1 MKLFPIILIGIILEI
16 ATWIGVA
23 QFISGWYVFFWFII
37 AFFIGL
43 NLLRTSTSTI
53 MPQLQQ
59 MQMTGMMGNDP
70 AIAKKMATAFA
81 GILLMIPGLITDVL
95 ALLVILPPVQNA
107 IKNAGMKYMAK
118 KQQSMMNNMM
128 GGMMG
133 NMGDMG
139 GAQGQNPFADLMR
152 QMQDMQNQQSGGKY
166 RDSTIIDGE
175 AHEVEPERKQIQFK
189 DVNPK

>member
-16 ATWIGVA
+16 LVWIGVA

-37 AFFIGL
+37 AFVIGL
-43 NLLRTSTSTI
+43 SLLRSSTATI
-53 MPQLQQ
+53 MPQMQQ
-59 MQMTGMMGNDP
+59 MQMTGQMSADGSVT
-70 AIAKKMATAFA
+70 KKMAIAFA

-95 ALLVILPPVQNA
+95 ALLVMLPPVQKM
-107 IKNAGMKYMAK
+107 IQNAGMKFMAK
-118 KQQSMMNNMM
+118 KQQAMMNNMM

-152 QMQDMQNQQSGGKY
+152 QMQDMQNQQSGDQS
-166 RDSTIIDGE
+166 RNSTIIDGE
-175 AHEVEPERKQIQFK
+175 AHEVEPERKQIELK
-189 DVNPK
+189 DVNQK

>member
-16 ATWIGVA
+16 LVWVGVA

-37 AFFIGL
+37 AFVIGL
-43 NLLRTSTSTI
+43 SLLRSSTATI

-59 MQMTGMMGNDP
+59 MQMTGQMSADGSVT
-70 AIAKKMATAFA
+70 KKMAIAFA

-95 ALLVILPPVQNA
+95 ALLVMLPPVQKM
-107 IKNAGMKYMAK
+107 IQNAGMKFMAK
-118 KQQSMMNNMM
+118 KQQAMMNNMM

-139 GAQGQNPFADLMR
+139 GAQSQNPFADLMR
-152 QMQDMQNQQSGGKY
+152 QMQDMQNQQSGGQS
-166 RDSTIIDGE
+166 RNSTIIDGE
-175 AHEVEPERKQIQFK
+175 AHEVEPERKQIELK
-189 DVNPK
+189 DVNQK

>member
-16 ATWIGVA
+16 LVWIGVA

-37 AFFIGL
+37 AFVIGL
-43 NLLRTSTSTI
+43 SLVRSSTATI

-59 MQMTGMMGNDP
+59 MQMTGQMSADGSVT
-70 AIAKKMATAFA
+70 KKMAIAFA

-95 ALLVILPPVQNA
+95 ALLVILPPVQKM
-107 IKNAGMKYMAK
+107 IQNAGMKFMAK
-118 KQQSMMNNMM
+118 KQQAMMNNMM

-152 QMQDMQNQQSGGKY
+152 QMQDMQNQQSGGQS
-166 RDSTIIDGE
+166 RNSTIIDGE
-175 AHEVEPERKQIQFK
+175 AHEVEPERKQIELK
-189 DVNPK
+189 DVNQK

>member
-16 ATWIGVA
+16 LVWIGVA

-37 AFFIGL
+37 AFVIGL
-43 NLLRTSTSTI
+43 SLLRSSTATI

-59 MQMTGMMGNDP
+59 MQMTGQMSADGSVT
-70 AIAKKMATAFA
+70 KKMAIAFA

-95 ALLVILPPVQNA
+95 ALLMMLPPVQKM
-107 IKNAGMKYMAK
+107 IQNAGMKFMAK
-118 KQQSMMNNMM
+118 KQQAMMNNMM

-152 QMQDMQNQQSGGKY
+152 QMQDMQNQQSGGQS
-166 RDSTIIDGE
+166 RNSTIIDGE
-175 AHEVEPERKQIQFK
+175 AHEVEPERKQIELK
-189 DVNPK
+189 DVNQK

>member
-16 ATWIGVA
+16 LVWIGVA

-37 AFFIGL
+37 AFVIGL
-43 NLLRTSTSTI
+43 SLLRSSTATI

-59 MQMTGMMGNDP
+59 MQMTGQMSADGSVT
-70 AIAKKMATAFA
+70 KKMAIAFA

-95 ALLVILPPVQNA
+95 ALLVILPPVQKM
-107 IKNAGMKYMAK
+107 IQNAGMKFMAK
-118 KQQSMMNNMM
+118 KQQAMMNNMM

-152 QMQDMQNQQSGGKY
+152 QMQDMQNQQSGGQS
-166 RDSTIIDGE
+166 RNSTIIDGE
-175 AHEVEPERKQIQFK
+175 AHEVEPERKQIELK
-189 DVNPK
+189 DVNQK

>member
-16 ATWIGVA
+16 LVWVGVA

-37 AFFIGL
+37 AFVIGL
-43 NLLRTSTSTI
+43 SLLRSSTATI

-59 MQMTGMMGNDP
+59 MQMTGQMSADGSVTKKL
-70 AIAKKMATAFA
+70 AIAFA

-95 ALLVILPPVQNA
+95 ALLVMLPPVQKM
-107 IKNAGMKYMAK
+107 IQNAGMKFMAK
-118 KQQSMMNNMM
+118 KQQAMMNNMM

-152 QMQDMQNQQSGGKY
+152 QMQDMQNQQSGGQS
-166 RDSTIIDGE
+166 RNSTIIDGE
-175 AHEVEPERKQIQFK
+175 AHEVEPERKQIELK
-189 DVNPK
+189 DVNQK

>member
-16 ATWIGVA
+16 LVWVGVA

-37 AFFIGL
+37 AFVIGL
-43 NLLRTSTSTI
+43 SLLRSSTATI

-59 MQMTGMMGNDP
+59 MQMTGQMSADGSVT
-70 AIAKKMATAFA
+70 KKMAIAFA

-95 ALLVILPPVQNA
+95 ALLVMLPPVQKM
-107 IKNAGMKYMAK
+107 IQNAGMKFMAK
-118 KQQSMMNNMM
+118 KQQAMMNNMM

-152 QMQDMQNQQSGGKY
+152 QMQDMQNQQSGGQS
-166 RDSTIIDGE
+166 RNSTIIDGE
-175 AHEVEPERKQIQFK
+175 AHEVEPERKQIELK
-189 DVNPK
+189 DVNQK

>member
-16 ATWIGVA
+16 LVWVGVA

-37 AFFIGL
+37 AFVIGMSIV
-43 NLLRTSTSTI
+43 RSSTATI

-59 MQMTGMMGNDP
+59 MQMTGQMGAD
-70 AIAKKMATAFA
+70 ASVTKKMAFAFA

-95 ALLVILPPVQNA
+95 ALLVLLPPVQKM
-107 IKNAGMKYMAK
+107 IQNAGMKFMAK
-118 KQQSMMNNMM
+118 KQQAMMNNMM

-152 QMQDMQNQQSGGKY
+152 QMQDMQNQQSGGHS
-166 RDSTIIDGE
+166 RNSTIIDGE
-175 AHEVEPERKQIQFK
+175 AHEVEPEHKQIELK
-189 DVNPK
+189 DVNQK